1 MAMYKNIFG
10 FYNMNT
16 ENFIDYYMTRLNN
29 LYLMRLN
36 TNRNTSLMSQKI
48 YRYLKINNICGKKN
62 LVHDELIQTIQ
73 KSRLVTNARNMEILN
88 IIMNTHMNTSIINTN
103 INMPNPLKSIICEYL
118 MYTNYDG
125 YQEPI

>member
-1 MAMYKNIFG
+1 MYKNIFG
-10 FYNMNT
+10 FNNMNT

-48 YRYLKINNICGKKN
+48 YRYLKINNIRGKKN

-73 KSRLVTNARNMEILN
+73 KSRLVTNARNMEIQN

-103 INMPNPLKSIICEYL
+103 INMPNPLKSIICGYL
-118 MYTNYDG
+118 MYTDYAG